1 MKNVFF
7 CPGCFCIESRKGSRC
22 VYFPKRVHTSI
33 GSCSVRAS
41 ILRLVLALSRSC
53 SEDGGSSPA
62 ALPVLLSPV
71 FRRDQPSAPGKTQR
85 THRGS
90 PEGFDSVWMDVT
102 DRTGSFKKRFS
113 VLALL
118 TANVNWLPIATI
130 RIKMRI

>member
-1 MKNVFF
+1 MFF
-7 CPGCFCIESRKGSRC
+7 CIALC
-22 VYFPKRVHTSI
+22 VFSQTRSVVRTRSHSI
-33 GSCSVRAS
+33 GSYSVRAS

-85 THRGS
+85 TQRAS
-90 PEGFDSVWMDVT
+90 PEGFDSVWMNVT
-102 DRTGSFKKRFS
+102 DRTASFKKRFS
-113 VLALL
+113 VLAVL
-118 TANVNWLPIATI
+118 TANWLPIATI